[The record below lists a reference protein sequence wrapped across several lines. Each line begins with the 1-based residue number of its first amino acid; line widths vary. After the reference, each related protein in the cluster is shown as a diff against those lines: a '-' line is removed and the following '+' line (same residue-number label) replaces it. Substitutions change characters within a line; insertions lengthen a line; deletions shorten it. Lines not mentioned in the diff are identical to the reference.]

1 MGLRPLRIASL
12 LLAVVVAGCAESVP
26 PTTGPA
32 DGASDP
38 DQATSSDLVQPV
50 GGDLRLGEP
59 WFLVGGTL
67 EHQTDTEVTLTF
79 EAEFMAGQGPIN
91 SYSAEYVATPD
102 GSLEIG
108 EWATTAIG
116 AAGEDPEFEAELLR
130 LLGEVDGYTTVAAGE
145 LYLFAGD
152 VNVLVYSAAPQP
164 ADGDLTI
171 TEETEALAASVVGM
185 AEAQAQETVEAADH
199 TWRVVARDG
208 VSFPVTEDYS
218 PTRINA
224 TIDDGIVTETTIG

>member
-1 MGLRPLRIASL
+1 
-12 LLAVVVAGCAESVP
+12 
-26 PTTGPA
+26 
-32 DGASDP
+32 
-38 DQATSSDLVQPV
+38 
-50 GGDLRLGEP
+50 
-59 WFLVGGTL
+59 VGGTL

-91 SYSAEYVATPD
+91 SYSAEYVAMPD
-102 GSLEIG
+102 GSLETG
-108 EWATTAIG
+108 EWATTLIG

-152 VNVLVYSAAPQP
+152 VNVLVYSAAPRP

-171 TEETEALAASVVGM
+171 TKETEALAASVVGM